1 MKMVLGSTILVHRS
15 REKAGFEAT
24 LGHDSIQNKIP
35 ETETRME
42 FIVIFGEKLSQMD
55 KHACIMLS

>member
-1 MKMVLGSTILVHRS
+1 MKMVLGLTILVRRS
-15 REKAGFEAT
+15 RDKAGFEAT
-24 LGHDSIQNKIP
+24 LGHDTIQNKIP

-55 KHACIMLS
+55 KHA